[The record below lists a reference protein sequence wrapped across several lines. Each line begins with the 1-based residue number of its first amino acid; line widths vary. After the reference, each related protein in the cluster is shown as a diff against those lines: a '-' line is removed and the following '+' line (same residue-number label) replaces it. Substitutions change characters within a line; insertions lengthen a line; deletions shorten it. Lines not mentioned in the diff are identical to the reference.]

1 MKKNRQEAIIDLIQK
16 HPIETQEELLSRLNK
31 LGFKT
36 TQATISR
43 DIRELELTK
52 VPTAEGRQAYGL
64 IGREDQTSRKYQ
76 RILAEAILTMELAE
90 NMLVVKTVSGM
101 AMASA
106 AALDSLEITGMVGT
120 IAGDDT
126 IMCVLKDRN
135 IGKTA
140 IAEIKQLTKN
150 INN

>member
-1 MKKNRQEAIIDLIQK
+1 MKKNRQDAIIELIQK
-16 HPIETQEELLSRLNK
+16 YPIETQEELLSRLIQ

-43 DIRELELTK
+43 DIRELKLTK
-52 VPTAEGRQAYGL
+52 RPTSDGRQAYSL
-64 IGREDQTSRKYQ
+64 IDKEGEASQKFQT
-76 RILAEAILTMELAE
+76 ILSEAIISMELAE

-106 AALDSLEITGMVGT
+106 AALDSLEIKGMVGT

-126 IMCVLKDRN
+126 IMCVMKDKN
-135 IGKTA
+135 IGKAA
-140 IAEIKQLTKN
+140 ITEIKQRMKKVKE
-150 INN
+150 